1 YVFVGSIILEGHVF
15 RHIVGAI
22 IALIGVA
29 YIGLEFVPSI
39 EPPVTMREEEAAWG
53 AEQI

>member
-1 YVFVGSIILEGHVF
+1 YILVGSIIMEGQVF
-15 RHIVGAI
+15 RHLVGGI
-22 IALIGVA
+22 ICLVGLA
-29 YIGLEFVPSI
+29 YVGLEFVPSI